1 MVDALRR
8 IGSQQ
13 NDGDDSDS
21 SDNNSYRFVGY
32 THASVTM
39 DDGSVVNYNA
49 HPFFHGA
56 SWYDWAY
63 IHYVIEGDD
72 GPIEQYYPSRILGFI
87 EDDDGDE
94 ISAIVHCSERAVEWN
109 ELEEKLFVPFN
120 LSTLAGD
127 EQLVP
132 LSSLL
137 EPICVVP
144 NYGQDDS

>member
-1 MVDALRR
+1 M
-8 IGSQQ
+8 
-13 NDGDDSDS
+13 
-21 SDNNSYRFVGY
+21 GY

-144 NYGQDDS
+144 NYGQDDSYLMVLPKRQWSKYFTSLIREKNENL